1 MWISKSEYNRLIE
14 ENTLLNKKV
23 REQGLRISNLLT
35 AVDDLNIKLYTIND
49 RCYDVTLHLKADKT
63 IKYTV
68 NAKNAREASD
78 IVIEQ
83 YEKDNLN
90 YSKSDISFI
99 RIDEI

>member
-1 MWISKSEYNRLIE
+1 MWISRKEYDKLIE

-35 AVDDLNIKLYTIND
+35 AIDDLSLKLYTAND
-49 RCYDVTLHLKADKT
+49 KCYDVTLYLKADKT

-68 NAKNAREASD
+68 DAKSAREASN

-90 YSKSDISFI
+90 YSKSDIAFV

>member
-68 NAKNAREASD
+68 SAKSAREASD